1 MSAAHDRLRA
11 AAKRLIAE
19 NGRSISLSESTETLS
34 DPAKPWGSV
43 DDTESTTLTPTTGVF
58 MSEGASDLEARLSAV
73 SRLVLS
79 PVEVNETMVLIAAE
93 GLGVVPTTD
102 MQLVDGER
110 TLEIKKVMVEAPGDV
125 TILYILKVEN

>member
-19 NGRSISLSESTETLS
+19 NGRSISLSERTDTLS

-43 DDTESTTLTPTTGVF
+43 ADTESTTLTNTIGVF

-79 PVEVNETMVLIAAE
+79 PVEVNESKVLIAAQ
-93 GLGVVPTTD
+93 GLGVVPTTK
-102 MQLVDGER
+102 MKLVDGGR
-110 TLEIKKVMVEAPGDV
+110 SLEIKKVMVEAPGDV
-125 TILYILKVEN
+125 AILYTLVVEN